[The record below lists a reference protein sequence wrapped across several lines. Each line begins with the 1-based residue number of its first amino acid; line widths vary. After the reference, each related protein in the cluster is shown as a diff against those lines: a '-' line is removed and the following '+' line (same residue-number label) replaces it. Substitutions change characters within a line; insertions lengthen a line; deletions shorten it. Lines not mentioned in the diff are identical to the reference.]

1 MVDTKYY
8 YYNIKQGTLQQKQQ
22 KKKVNKALWK
32 NRNPRFIYFFAYL
45 PVNSSDGVV
54 VGHYLHQIPRCGA
67 SVCRKM
73 ASNLVFIIPKA
84 CWILEC
90 VLERWLLKW
99 WAPLQRC
106 GLVKL
111 KVENNINIFYY
122 YGMRWVI
129 LKNQHIWDLRGLT
142 PHPQKI
148 KINKN

>member
-1 MVDTKYY
+1 M
-8 YYNIKQGTLQQKQQ
+8 
-22 KKKVNKALWK
+22 
-32 NRNPRFIYFFAYL
+32 
-45 PVNSSDGVV
+45 V
-54 VGHYLHQIPRCGA
+54 VGHYLHEIPRCGA

-122 YGMRWVI
+122 HGMRWVI
-129 LKNQHIWDLRGLT
+129 LKNQHIWQIITLKTVYSTVKTLQCCTYYRWKLVLWT
-142 PHPQKI
+142 PTKRRLVLAFWHFPANLCTQTG
-148 KINKN
+148 